1 MFLQHFI
8 KMLKAGGRAGV
19 VIKNTFLSN
28 SDNAS
33 ISLRKLLLENCNLHT
48 ILDCPKG
55 TFHGIGTQTVV
66 LFFEKGKST
75 KTIWYY
81 QLDPGR
87 NMGKTTPLNDDDM
100 SHFLGLQK
108 IKKDSVNS
116 WSKAVTDLNPK
127 TADLSVQNPNGEKSV
142 CYRTPAE
149 IFKEL
154 QELEMK
160 SSQVL
165 EELKKL
171 L

>member
-1 MFLQHFI
+1 
-8 KMLKAGGRAGV
+8 
-19 VIKNTFLSN
+19 
-28 SDNAS
+28 
-33 ISLRKLLLENCNLHT
+33 
-48 ILDCPKG
+48 
-55 TFHGIGTQTVV
+55 
-66 LFFEKGKST
+66 
-75 KTIWYY
+75 
-81 QLDPGR
+81 
-87 NMGKTTPLNDDDM
+87 MGKTTPLNDDDM

-142 CYRTPAE
+142 CYRKPAE